1 MTRKS
6 GKKRLDMLMVE
17 KGLAPS
23 REQARSLIMAGR
35 VLVEGVGVE
44 KPGKEVPTSA
54 EISVKEYMPY
64 VSRGGLKLEAALDG
78 FHVDPTSLSLLDAG
92 ASTGG
97 FTHCLLKRG
106 ARRVIAV
113 DVGYG
118 QFDWQLRNDPRV
130 TLIERTNIRFLDPAS
145 LPYLVDGAVA
155 DLSFISL
162 TLVLPKLAEILPVD
176 GWLIPLVKP
185 QFEVGRADVG
195 KGGVV
200 RDEEKIKGAVEKVKR
215 FADRCAFEVLGELES
230 PLRGPKG
237 NREIFLYLR
246 KTHRPQEPCSS

>member
-246 KTHRPQEPCSS
+246 KTDRS